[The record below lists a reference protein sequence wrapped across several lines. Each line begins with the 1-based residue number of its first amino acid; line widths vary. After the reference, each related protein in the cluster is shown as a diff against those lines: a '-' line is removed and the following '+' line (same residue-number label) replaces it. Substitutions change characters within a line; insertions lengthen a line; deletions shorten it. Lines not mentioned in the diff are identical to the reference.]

1 VIISRI
7 VCIPIT
13 AHLINKNI
21 LSDEDIIHEDGNSA
35 LAYIAVSTSYSGL
48 YGMTIL
54 GIYLIGTMK
63 ELGIMLME
71 AASVIS
77 TKEAKM
83 RLGRN

>member
-1 VIISRI
+1 
-7 VCIPIT
+7 
-13 AHLINKNI
+13 
-21 LSDEDIIHEDGNSA
+21 
-35 LAYIAVSTSYSGL
+35 
-48 YGMTIL
+48 MTIL